1 MKYVTTDGFEEYLG
15 DKVDDWLT
23 SHEDEEENLLAGCES
38 RLLAYIIP
46 NTPRCDEQKAAFARA
61 VYAQLAYE
69 TSEKNAQLDD
79 MPDGMTGFTVN
90 GFSATFGNTGLG
102 DRASSVGLCRE
113 ARSELLLAGLLFRG
127 VQCTC

>member
-1 MKYVTTDGFEEYLG
+1 MKYVTAKGFEDSLG
-15 DKVDDWLT
+15 GKMGDWLNA
-23 SHEDEEENLLAGCES
+23 HGQEEEALLAGCES